1 MKAFFAILI
10 ALFFGVFAVRTKPAP
25 LPSPAPLPD
34 DVVINDPIDPVQPF
48 NPSDSGDKFANSWD
62 VVGQMKLGWNLGNTL
77 DAIGSGGLE
86 AEMSWGNP
94 VTTKAMIDRVKAAG
108 FNVMRVPVSWGQ
120 HLNGNEY
127 NIDRAWLKR
136 VREVVDYGIDNGMF
150 VILNTHH
157 EEWYMPRQS
166 DVDEDLRELGRIWE
180 QIAEEF
186 RDYDEHLL
194 FEGVNEPRLRGDG
207 LEWWGTP
214 EAREIVNR
222 YAETFVRTVRASGGN
237 NEYRS
242 LLVTP
247 YAASSA
253 TENLAA
259 LKIPENA
266 GNVIVSV
273 HAYLPYDFALNVHGT
288 AVYSNDGSVNTL
300 MNDIKTLFIDK
311 GVPVIITE
319 FGSVNK
325 ENEQDRIQCAVDFLN
340 AAKSIGVPCVWWDNG
355 IRWGSGDDELYGL
368 LDRNGGGWYFPTLLQ
383 RMMETVG
390 D

>member
-1 MKAFFAILI
+1 MNVIKILI
-10 ALFFGVFAVRTKPAP
+10 AIILAGLFGFEIPADDMTITP
-25 LPSPAPLPD
+25 EIPGISDEHNLPD
-34 DVVINDPIDPVQPF
+34 LPDIGGNIEHH
-48 NPSDSGDKFANSWD
+48 GFASAAEI
-62 VVGQMKLGWNLGNTL
+62 VSEMKVGWNLGNTL

-94 VTTKAMIDRVKAAG
+94 KTTKAMIDEVKAAG
-108 FNVMRVPVSWGQ
+108 FNVMRVPVSWGM
-120 HLNGNEY
+120 HLDNEY
-127 NIDRAWLKR
+127 NIDRAWLDR
-136 VREVVDYGIDNGMF
+136 VQEVVDYGIENDMF

-166 DVDEDLRELGRIWE
+166 DVDEDLKELGRVWE
-180 QIAEEF
+180 QIAERF
-186 RDYDEHLL
+186 GDYGDHLL

-207 LEWWGTP
+207 AEWFGTP

-237 NEYRS
+237 NAERS
-242 LLVTP
+242 LLVSP

-253 TENLAA
+253 RENLEA

-288 AVYSNDGSVNTL
+288 ASYSNDGSVNTL
-300 MNDIKTLFIDK
+300 MSDIKRLFLDK

-325 ENEQDRIQCAVDFLN
+325 ENEQDRLQCLRDFIT
-340 AAKSIGVPCVWWDNG
+340 AANGIGVPCVWWDNG
-355 IRWGSGDDELYGL
+355 VRYGDGECFGL
-368 LDRNGGGWYFPTLLQ
+368 LDRNNGGWFFPGLVNGI
-383 RMMETVG
+383 RETVG
-390 D
+390 E

>member
-1 MKAFFAILI
+1 MNFKVVLAVIL
-10 ALFFGVFAVRTKPAP
+10 ALFFGFFVMRTDIPAP
-25 LPSPAPLPD
+25 QP
-34 DVVINDPIDPVQPF
+34 DPIISDFPEPLDPD
-48 NPSDSGDKFANSWD
+48 NPNETGGSMHGDVFPSSAEIVSR
-62 VVGQMKLGWNLGNTL
+62 MKIGWNLGNTL
-77 DAIGSGGLE
+77 DALGMGTLDD
-86 AEMSWGNP
+86 EMAWGNP

-108 FNVMRVPVSWGQ
+108 FNVMRVPVSWGK
-120 HLNGNEY
+120 HLDSEY
-127 NIDRAWLKR
+127 NIDKAWLAR
-136 VREVVDYGIDNGMF
+136 VREVVDYGIDNDMY

-166 DVDEDLRELGRIWE
+166 DVDEDLRELGRLWE

-186 RDYDEHLL
+186 KDYDERLL

-222 YAETFVRTVRASGGN
+222 YAETFVRTVRATGGN
-237 NEYRS
+237 NEIRS
-242 LLVTP
+242 LLVSP

-253 TENLAA
+253 TENLQAV
-259 LKIPENA
+259 KIPDNA

-273 HAYLPYDFALNVHGT
+273 HAYLPYDFALNVQGT
-288 AVYSNDGSVNTL
+288 ASYYNDGSVNTL
-300 MNDIKTLFIDK
+300 MNDIKTLFLDK
-311 GVPVIITE
+311 GIPVVITE

-340 AAKSIGVPCVWWDNG
+340 SAVAIGVPCCWWDNG
-355 IRWGSGDDELYGL
+355 ARWGDGELYGL

>member
-1 MKAFFAILI
+1 MKAVFAIII
-10 ALFFGVFAVRTKPAP
+10 ALFFGVFMVRAKPE
-25 LPSPAPLPD
+25 PSPAPLPD

-48 NPSDSGDKFANSWD
+48 DPSDNYGFADAWD
-62 VVGQMKLGWNLGNTL
+62 IVGQMKLGWNLGNTL

-86 AEMSWGNP
+86 AETSWGNP
-94 VTTKAMIDRVKAAG
+94 VTTKAMIDRVKSAG

-120 HLNGNEY
+120 HLDNNY
-127 NIDRAWLKR
+127 NIDKAWLKR

-157 EEWYMPRQS
+157 EEWYMPRRS

-237 NEYRS
+237 NEFRS

-288 AVYSNDGSVNTL
+288 AVYSNDGSVSTL
-300 MNDIKTLFIDK
+300 MNDIKTLFHAK
-311 GVPVIITE
+311 GIPVVITE

-325 ENEQDRIQCAVDFLN
+325 ENEQDRIQCAVDFLS
-340 AAKSIGVPCVWWDNG
+340 AAKSAGVPCCWWDNNA
-355 IRWGSGDDELYGL
+355 RRGDGELFGL

-383 RMMETVG
+383 RMIETVG
-390 D
+390 N

>member
-1 MKAFFAILI
+1 MNNKVILAVVL
-10 ALFFGVFAVRTKPAP
+10 ALFFGLFGMRTVIPEPQPDPIICEFPAP
-25 LPSPAPLPD
+25 LDPNETGGSMHGDVFPSAAEI
-34 DVVINDPIDPVQPF
+34 V
-48 NPSDSGDKFANSWD
+48 S
-62 VVGQMKLGWNLGNTL
+62 QMKIGWNLGNTL

-86 AEMSWGNP
+86 AETSWGNP
-94 VTTKAMIDRVKAAG
+94 VTTKAMVDQVKAAG

-120 HLNGNEY
+120 HLDSEY
-127 NIDRAWLKR
+127 NIDRAWLAR
-136 VREVVDYGIDNGMF
+136 VREVVDYGIDNNMY

-166 DVDEDLRELGRIWE
+166 DVDEDLRELGRVWE

-186 RDYDEHLL
+186 KDYDEHLL

-222 YAETFVRTVRASGGN
+222 YEETFVRTVRATGGN
-237 NEYRS
+237 NELRS

-253 TENLAA
+253 RENLEAV
-259 LKIPENA
+259 KIPENA
-266 GNVIVSV
+266 GNIIVSV

-300 MNDIKTLFIDK
+300 MSDIKSLFLDK
-311 GVPVIITE
+311 GIPVVITE

-325 ENEQDRIQCAVDFLN
+325 ENEADRIQCAVDFLN
-340 AAKSIGVPCVWWDNG
+340 AAKNVGVPCCWWDNNA
-355 IRWGSGDDELYGL
+355 RWGDGELFGL
-368 LDRNGGGWYFPTLLQ
+368 LDRGSGGWYFPTLLQ
-383 RMMETVG
+383 RMTETAGV
-390 D
+390 